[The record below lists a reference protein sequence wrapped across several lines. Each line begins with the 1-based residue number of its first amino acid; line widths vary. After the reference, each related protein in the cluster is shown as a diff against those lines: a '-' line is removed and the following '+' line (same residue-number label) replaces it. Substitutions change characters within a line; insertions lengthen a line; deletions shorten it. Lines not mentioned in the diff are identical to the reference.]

1 MSDLSALREFAVK
14 QRSNIPSGGN
24 HPEHGNELLR
34 VIDRIQHQILS
45 DDKFSKRR
53 NSGNLN
59 FVLRITIRLIIQGVN
74 SSFQRIN
81 PTSGCC
87 GKTFFVRNVM
97 KNCLNILQCLLRNN
111 DCVFHKSRFLR
122 IWEKLHRPEDTCPHQ
137 SPLCLSESLL

>member
-81 PTSGCC
+81 PTSG
-87 GKTFFVRNVM
+87 
-97 KNCLNILQCLLRNN
+97 LLREDILCQKCN
-111 DCVFHKSRFLR
+111 
-122 IWEKLHRPEDTCPHQ
+122 EKLPEYPPVPPQ
-137 SPLCLSESLL
+137 KQ